1 MWSQDI
7 GSTVRNVKHF
17 IFEVPSMSISLLGL
31 QKKLSKTMSQVQNCH
46 EPLLRTTRKTCTILG
61 IEDRNE
67 LEFKLY
73 PNQVFTARK
82 RSLGQGNIFT
92 PVCHS
97 VHRGEYLGRYPLGR
111 YPPPN
116 RYPLGRYP
124 QAGTPPWA
132 GTPWQIHPLGWYT
145 PRQVH
150 PPKAGIPPDKYP
162 RTEVPPW

>member
-7 GSTVRNVKHF
+7 GSTVKNVKHF

-46 EPLLRTTRKTCTILG
+46 EPLLRTIRKTCTMLG

-82 RSLGQGNIFT
+82 QSLGQGNIFT

-97 VHRGEYLGRYPLGR
+97 VHRG
-111 YPPPN
+111 
-116 RYPLGRYP
+116 
-124 QAGTPPWA
+124 
-132 GTPWQIHPLGWYT
+132 
-145 PRQVH
+145 
-150 PPKAGIPPDKYP
+150 
-162 RTEVPPW
+162 